1 MSFIE
6 RGNLETCKH
15 DVQTDNSNSENEKNI
30 LIPLFED
37 DAPFWFY
44 SNYYMIL
51 QIHWIMI
58 GMSFIKR
65 GNLETCKRDVQTDN
79 SHSENEKNTLIPL
92 FEDDAPF

>member
-1 MSFIE
+1 
-6 RGNLETCKH
+6 
-15 DVQTDNSNSENEKNI
+15 
-30 LIPLFED
+30 
-37 DAPFWFY
+37 
-44 SNYYMIL
+44 
-51 QIHWIMI
+51 MI